1 VKKSGCY
8 TPGKDS
14 CWIVTH
20 LPWQASQGF
29 KLVASMVVN
38 PDIGRL
44 RGSKTVTAGAQI
56 ESEARSI
63 DEVEIYKLLFYSNLQ
78 WYKYLWLTQ
87 PIQKIGRRLR

>member
-20 LPWQASQGF
+20 LPWQASQGL
-29 KLVASMVVN
+29 KLVASMVLN

-78 WYKYLWLTQ
+78 
-87 PIQKIGRRLR
+87 

>member
-1 VKKSGCY
+1 
-8 TPGKDS
+8 
-14 CWIVTH
+14 
-20 LPWQASQGF
+20 
-29 KLVASMVVN
+29 MVLN

-78 WYKYLWLTQ
+78 
-87 PIQKIGRRLR
+87 